1 MANFLPSWVRT
12 QLSCSA
18 SSSSVSRRL
27 GAPALL
33 LACLLGARPGQ
44 AQDVS
49 LYQFAASSGTFTPL
63 TGGTVLPALAANDAI
78 SANITLPFTFYYGGR
93 ASTTVQATTDGY
105 LDLRGSSTFSQS
117 VNALGQGLSTIAPY
131 YDDLSG
137 VGGTASYAVT
147 GSAPSRVFTF
157 EWLNWRDDY
166 TAAAPNLSFQ
176 VKLYEGTNVVQF
188 VYRPEAG
195 AFDNTKA
202 SASIGLDGGTTTVGS
217 RGNFISL
224 TNASAA
230 PTVVNN
236 ATAALPV
243 NTINTRPAAGQVYT
257 FTPAAT
263 LAVGQALGAGQLE
276 VFPNPAH
283 RAFTLRLPAL
293 ATGRTAQV
301 TLFNSLGQQVQ
312 SQSLAVSAASTQA
325 QVDVAA
331 LAAGLYLVRV
341 QAGSQVAV
349 RQLTV
354 E

>member
-1 MANFLPSWVRT
+1 M
-12 QLSCSA
+12 
-18 SSSSVSRRL
+18 
-27 GAPALL
+27 
-33 LACLLGARPGQ
+33 
-44 AQDVS
+44 
-49 LYQFAASSGTFTPL
+49 YQFAASSGTFAPL
-63 TGGTVLPALAANDAI
+63 AAGTVLPALAANDAI

-93 ASTTVQATTDGY
+93 ACTTVQATTDGY
-105 LDLRGSSTFSQS
+105 LDLRGSSTYSQS
-117 VNALGQGLSTIAPY
+117 LNALGMGLSTIAPY

-137 VGGTASYAVT
+137 VGGAASYAVSGT
-147 GSAPSRVFTF
+147 APNRVFTF

-166 TAAAPNLSFQ
+166 AATAANLSFQ

-202 SASIGLDGGTTTVGS
+202 SASIGLDGGSTTVGG

-236 ATAALPV
+236 ATAAGPV
-243 NTINTRPAAGQVYT
+243 NTISTRPAAGQVYT
-257 FTPAAT
+257 FTPSAT
-263 LAVGQALGAGQLE
+263 LAMGQALGAGQLE

-293 ATGRTAQV
+293 AGAHAAQL
-301 TLFNSLGQQVQ
+301 TIFNSLGQQLQ
-312 SQSLAVSAASTQA
+312 SRSLAVDAAGTQA
-325 QVDVAA
+325 QVSVAA
-331 LAAGLYLVRV
+331 LAAGLYTVRV
-341 QAGSQVAV
+341 QVGSQVAS
-349 RQLTV
+349 RQVAV